1 METFIVTY
9 NANTFKDED
18 RPGAIIAF
26 PPTKGFLDTFDAFSA
41 FLPQDATL
49 YAHLAKDDWR
59 SEDGKDL
66 GGVICHV
73 PLKEISRARMEEIDA
88 TPQLF
93 SNAGSDD
100 MSARLPIWWYVR
112 VDTEPYF
119 NGHYSGIWLPKY
131 DEELIRIASDIAKTP
146 FSATELRELKKI
158 LER

>member
-9 NANTFKDED
+9 NANAAKNED

-26 PPTKGFLDTFDAFSA
+26 PPAKSFLDTLEVFST
-41 FLPQDATL
+41 FLPQDAKL
-49 YAHLAKDDWR
+49 YAHLAEGDGTYD
-59 SEDGKDL
+59 DGKDL
-66 GGVICHV
+66 GNVICEV
-73 PLKEISRARMEEIDA
+73 PLKEISRARMEEVNA

-93 SNAGSDD
+93 SNVGYD

-131 DEELIRIASDIAKTP
+131 DEEIIKIASDVAKAP
-146 FSATELRELKKI
+146 FSENELRDLENILK
-158 LER
+158 R